1 MTGRTA
7 LVTGGSSGI
16 GRAVAQRFADDG
28 ARVYLTGRRE
38 AELETAAKEI
48 GPNAVAVRCDVSV
61 AADLDHVFDV
71 IRQDGRTLDTVV
83 ANAGLGSLTSLE
95 DTTEEQFDHVFGV
108 NVKGTLQTV
117 QKALPLLEPS
127 ATVILLSSTT
137 TSGGEAGMGV
147 YAASKAAIRSL
158 GRTFAVELAPRGIRV
173 NVITPGP
180 TETPAI
186 TGLAAQSGHSTAQFQ
201 ESLASRTALKRM
213 GRPEEVAAM
222 AAFLASAESSFSTG
236 AEFFVDGGQAQ
247 I

>member
-1 MTGRTA
+1 LVEIMGQMTGKTA

-16 GRAVAQRFADDG
+16 GRAIAQRFADDG

-38 AELETAAKEI
+38 TELETAAKEI
-48 GPNAVAVRCDVSV
+48 GPNAVAVRADVSV

-95 DTTEEQFDHVFGV
+95 ESTSEQFDHVFGV

-117 QKALPLLEPS
+117 QKALPLLASS

-137 TSGGEAGMGV
+137 TSGGNAGMGV

-158 GRTFAVELAPRGIRV
+158 GRTFAAELAPRGIRV

-186 TGLAAQSGHSTAQFQ
+186 EGLAAKAGQSTAQFH
-201 ESLASRTALKRM
+201 EGLASVTALKRM

-222 AAFLASAESSFSTG
+222 ARSF
-236 AEFFVDGGQAQ
+236 
-247 I
+247 

>member
-1 MTGRTA
+1 MTDKTA

-16 GRAVAQRFADDG
+16 GRAIAQRFADDG

-48 GPNAVAVRCDVSV
+48 GPNAVAVRADVSV
-61 AADLDHVFDV
+61 AADLDRVFDV
-71 IRQDGRTLDTVV
+71 IRRDGRTLDTVV

-95 DTTEEQFDHVFGV
+95 DATEEQFDHVFGV

-117 QKALPLLEPS
+117 QKALPLMEPAS
-127 ATVILLSSTT
+127 TVILLSSST
-137 TSGGEAGMGV
+137 TSGGNPGMGV

-158 GRTFAVELAPRGIRV
+158 GRTFAAELAPRGIRV

-186 TGLAAQSGHSTAQFQ
+186 AGLAANAGQSTTQFHQ
-201 ESLASRTALKRM
+201 ALASETALKRM

-222 AAFLASAESSFSTG
+222 AAFLASEESSFSTG
-236 AEFFVDGGQAQ
+236 AEFFVDGGQVQ
-247 I
+247 V

>member
-1 MTGRTA
+1 MTGKTT
-7 LVTGGSSGI
+7 LVTGASSGI
-16 GRAVAQRFADDG
+16 GRAIAQRFADDG

-38 AELETAAKEI
+38 AELETAAEEI
-48 GPNAVAVRCDVSV
+48 GPNAVAVRADVSV
-61 AADLDHVFDV
+61 AADLDRVFDV

-83 ANAGLGSLTSLE
+83 ANAGLGALSSLE
-95 DTTEEQFDHVFGV
+95 ESTAEQFDHVFGV

-117 QKALPLLEPS
+117 QKALPLMGPS

-137 TSGGEAGMGV
+137 TSGGNAGMGV

-158 GRTFAVELAPRGIRV
+158 GRTFAAELAPRGIRV

-186 TGLAAQSGHSTAQFQ
+186 VGLAAQSGQGTPQFH
-201 ESLASRTALKRM
+201 EALASGTALKRM

-222 AAFLASAESSFSTG
+222 AAFLASEESSFSTG
-236 AEFFVDGGQAQ
+236 AEFFVDGGQVQ
-247 I
+247 V